1 MTTYQPTV
9 NQTVEIIRLRVSP
22 ENTTAFLEGRAEVEK
37 FTGSLAG
44 HLSTELLHLGGDTWL
59 MLIRWES
66 EEAVQAAQK
75 LTATASVISDWLGR
89 TAQFVA
95 FDTGLVRYVG

>member
-1 MTTYQPTV
+1 MTTNQPTV
-9 NQTVEIIRLRVSP
+9 NQAVEIIRLRVLP
-22 ENTTAFLEGRAEVEK
+22 ENTAAFLEGRADVDQ
-37 FTGSLAG
+37 FTSTLAG
-44 HLSTELLHLGGDTWL
+44 YLSTELLQLGGDTWL

-66 EEAVQAAQK
+66 AEAVQAAQK
-75 LTATASVISDWLGR
+75 ITATASVISDWLGR